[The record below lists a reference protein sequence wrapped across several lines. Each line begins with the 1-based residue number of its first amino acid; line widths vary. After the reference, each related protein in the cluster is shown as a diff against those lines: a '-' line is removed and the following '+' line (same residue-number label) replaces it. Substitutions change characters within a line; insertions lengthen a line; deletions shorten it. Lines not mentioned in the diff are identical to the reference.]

1 MQKSNKFRC
10 YFNANTFKEEDLIQ
24 TGFRGERKTLKIRFK
39 LILSIIICIFTKLF
53 YEVLTQRNVYHR
65 DKYYGIKMFQING
78 FFS

>member
-39 LILSIIICIFTKLF
+39 KLF